1 MYFLIG
7 LLIEYNPKRKV
18 MVRVMQRKREETVKD
33 ENGTSQDL
41 YLFAMERNAP
51 GIVWGTVINDIS
63 RRFYWTVASIHADR

>member
-1 MYFLIG
+1 
-7 LLIEYNPKRKV
+7 
-18 MVRVMQRKREETVKD
+18 MQRKKEETVKD

-51 GIVWGTVINDIS
+51 GIVWGPVINDIS